1 MKKLMLKI
9 IKYHL
14 MLFCCCTGFVLSPH
28 SVYAASITLAWDASV
43 PSAISGV
50 AGYKIYYG
58 TQSGNYTYPPID
70 VGNVTSYTINDLDK
84 NEIYYLAVSAY
95 ASGGEE
101 SEFSTELS
109 TFNKFAGTA
118 QIFSRKM
125 QWGSCE
131 REEGFGD
138 SVEVNLS
145 FNFLP
150 AQDSFMLESEDTR
163 ITCNAGTFIKHDDNT
178 IEAACVKKGPWGVTR
193 YRFIFEGSGN
203 ASQKEPLSLSAEVF
217 EVLTVFNQACPV
229 YVIEMKDLLPVQE

>member
-9 IKYHL
+9 IKNHVI
-14 MLFCCCTGFVLSPH
+14 LFCCCTGFILSPH
-28 SVYAASITLAWDASV
+28 AAYAASITLAWDASV
-43 PSAISGV
+43 PSALSDV

-70 VGNVTSYTINDLDK
+70 VGNVTSYTINNLDK
-84 NEIYYLAVSAY
+84 DEIYYLAVNAY
-95 ASGGEE
+95 ASSGEE

-109 TFNKFAGTA
+109 TFNEFTGTA

-131 REEGFGD
+131 REEEPGD

-150 AQDSFMLESEDTR
+150 AQGSFMFEPEDTR
-163 ITCNAGTFIKHDDNT
+163 ITCNAGTFQHDDNT
-178 IEAACVKKGPWGVTR
+178 IEAKCFKEGPLGIVKI
-193 YRFIFEGSGN
+193 YSFIFEGSGN
-203 ASQKEPLSLSAEVF
+203 ASLKDPLSLNAKVF
-217 EVLTVFNQACPV
+217 TVFNQECPV